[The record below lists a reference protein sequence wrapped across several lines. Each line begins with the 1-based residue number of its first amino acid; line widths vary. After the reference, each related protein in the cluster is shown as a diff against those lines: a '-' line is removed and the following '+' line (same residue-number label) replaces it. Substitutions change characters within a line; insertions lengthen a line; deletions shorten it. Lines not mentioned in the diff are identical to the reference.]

1 MQRPYPNDPRLT
13 GIAIAFRN
21 GALIA
26 DRVMPRVP
34 VGKST
39 FKWNEYDFAE
49 GITVPVTIVGRRAAR
64 PRSSS
69 PRWNAPAAPRTT
81 AWTT

>member
-26 DRVMPRVP
+26 DREKLLNRHI
-34 VGKST
+34 
-39 FKWNEYDFAE
+39 AQ
-49 GITVPVTIVGRRAAR
+49 RRALFAR
-64 PRSSS
+64 CMAGS
-69 PRWNAPAAPRTT
+69 
-81 AWTT
+81 